1 MYGVEYVHCNVHK
14 LHKNPRT
21 PSDTYSDTRTECG
34 DCH

>member
-21 PSDTYSDTRTECG
+21 PRDTYSDIHSARVW
-34 DCH
+34 